1 LPVGYGFRA
10 AYNNL
15 VVPVRRQ
22 HDPSR
27 KHQRHPI
34 FATETFGLLLIA
46 FLILVVIVVRYWHVI
61 HWSQR

>member
-1 LPVGYGFRA
+1 MPGDDCFGA
-10 AYNNL
+10 AYNNSVAPL
-15 VVPVRRQ
+15 RSQ

-27 KHQRHPI
+27 KPQRHPI

-46 FLILVVIVVRYWHVI
+46 FLILVVLVVRYWHLI

>member
-1 LPVGYGFRA
+1 
-10 AYNNL
+10 
-15 VVPVRRQ
+15 VVPIRRQ